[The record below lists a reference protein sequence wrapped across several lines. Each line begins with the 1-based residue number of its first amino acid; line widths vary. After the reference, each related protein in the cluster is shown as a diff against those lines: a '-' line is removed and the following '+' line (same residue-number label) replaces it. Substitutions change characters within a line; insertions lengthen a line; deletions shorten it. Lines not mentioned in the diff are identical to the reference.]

1 MSLSRVDSWVK
12 TAMGPAVAGSSLYL
26 CSQPANV
33 GSVPPSPL
41 VAIFQDAKGITPWP
55 NNVAI
60 CDGFGHA
67 AIYATPGLYTL
78 VVVYG
83 GLIQQ
88 VYTDQ
93 LINELSST
101 GLPTTGNGSFVVS
114 AQAGITT
121 APNGDLVVTDGS
133 GNIQDSGTQL
143 ATIAT
148 TAQLAGLATI
158 NNTTFTGTTTIPLA
172 NIASMNGV
180 LNAND
185 FVGADIGAQVNA
197 AITQLGAAGGS
208 IYIPAGTYNFT
219 NTIYIPRVVKL
230 FGASSYGTVL
240 NWTPSTG
247 WAIVVADQLGTSIY
261 PEGCI
266 EDLKLVGPTSVDTV
280 GAIYIGGSDAAAS
293 TGAGFPASPLV
304 GVDPSASFGDHFS
317 FNRLNIS
324 QFGVGVQWGNNGWSN
339 TFLECA
345 ITSNATNVFFPNSTY
360 DSGERIAFVGSSLQN
375 ATTGLLMAA
384 GGSQVDV
391 DFFFTACSFD
401 FCSGWCVQNLN
412 TIWEVNLV
420 NCHIESQQKWLQ
432 SYGYCAL
439 VGCNFTNGSNSSA
452 APGWLIDNQNVA
464 AGGGFSVHGGTF
476 FNGGSGVLM
485 NPSSGPSVWFGALLN
500 GIITGFPATGIVD
513 AVGDAAFKTLNVT
526 GAVSK
531 ITSYNG
537 FPTAGNGL
545 ASELAES
552 LVANQLGNF
561 NGGTSI
567 SIANTTVNSVIR
579 VSYSEYLERVGGSSS
594 TLPSLTL
601 AWTDPFGTAHTQVLV
616 ALDTT
621 NTIAGVQHSGCVVI
635 ATNGATVTLTSA
647 GYASNPS
654 SGGTQMVW
662 CLAYASE
669 LL

>member
-1 MSLSRVDSWVK
+1 
-12 TAMGPAVAGSSLYL
+12 MGPAVAGSSLYL
-26 CSQPANV
+26 CSQPANI

-219 NTIYIPRVVKL
+219 NTIYIPRIVKL

-324 QFGVGVQWGNNGWSN
+324 QFGVGVQWGNNGWGN
-339 TFLECA
+339 TFMECVL
-345 ITSNATNVFFPNSTY
+345 TSNQTSIYFPNTTS
-360 DSGERIAFVGSSLQN
+360 DSGERLAFFGCAIQN
-375 ATTGLLMAA
+375 SGTGLLMAS

-401 FCSGWCVQNLN
+401 FNAGNGTTTGWAVNNLN

-420 NCHIESQQKWLQ
+420 NCHVEQQTQWLQ
-432 SYGYCAL
+432 NYGYCFL
-439 VGCNFTNGSNSSA
+439 VACNFTQGTGS
-452 APGWLIDNQNVA
+452 GTLGYLINNQQAN
-464 AGGGFSVHGGTF
+464 GFSIHGGTF
-476 FNGGSGVLM
+476 FNGGSGDVF
-485 NPSSGPSVWFGALLN
+485 NNSGQPITSFGALLN
-500 GIITGFPATGIVD
+500 GTQGTIPLGGFID
-513 AVGDAAFKTLNVT
+513 AVGNAAFKSVGQVGGQASAGSLGVPVVVYASAIGSKTSVVTNATVFTTTAAGWYRVSGMVWPTTLSSSSWVIYPACTVT
-526 GAVSK
+526 C
-531 ITSYNG
+531 
-537 FPTAGNGL
+537 
-545 ASELAES
+545 
-552 LVANQLGNF
+552 
-561 NGGTSI
+561 NGGTAPLLYAIGEVIQIGATYANSSVASPQVFYLASGATIGI
-567 SIANTTVNSVIR
+567 STVTS
-579 VSYSEYLERVGGSSS
+579 SGS
-594 TLPSLTL
+594 
-601 AWTDPFGTAHTQVLV
+601 
-616 ALDTT
+616 
-621 NTIAGVQHSGCVVI
+621 N
-635 ATNGATVTLTSA
+635 TNGVYSYAVTIERL
-647 GYASNPS
+647 G
-654 SGGTQMVW
+654 
-662 CLAYASE
+662 
-669 LL
+669 